1 MQDAFV
7 TASGM
12 KPSLLFQNNSFN
24 DVNGG
29 IGLFAATVSPFDFY
43 KDFVVDNNTQGNAG
57 SGSYKGLVY
66 IDGSGALRPL
76 GTQTNFYYTSNFHP
90 TSSTRV
96 DYSSSLDKFG
106 VGYKFANFSNNPI
119 MVAHPLFA
127 SSSFAQSSSLAQNA
141 ISATSAS
148 FATIANGL
156 NPGSSISVVNVTGS
170 GNLQIAGSDIN
181 FANLPVYTNDFDA
194 AAGGVRVGSIYRNG
208 NFIQIR
214 IS

>member
-1 MQDAFV
+1 
-7 TASGM
+7 
-12 KPSLLFQNNSFN
+12 
-24 DVNGG
+24 VNGG

-76 GTQTNFYYTSNFHP
+76 GTQTNFYYTTNFHP

-127 SSSFAQSSSLAQNA
+127 SASFAQSSS
-141 ISATSAS
+141 
-148 FATIANGL
+148 IANSINPNANITVAGL
-156 NPGSSISVVNVTGS
+156 NIGSL
-170 GNLQIAGSDIN
+170 GN
-181 FANLPVYTNDFDA
+181 YTDDVAA
-194 AAGGVRVGSIYRNG
+194 AAGGVPVNGVYRNG
-208 NFIQIR
+208 NFLVIR
-214 IS
+214 VA